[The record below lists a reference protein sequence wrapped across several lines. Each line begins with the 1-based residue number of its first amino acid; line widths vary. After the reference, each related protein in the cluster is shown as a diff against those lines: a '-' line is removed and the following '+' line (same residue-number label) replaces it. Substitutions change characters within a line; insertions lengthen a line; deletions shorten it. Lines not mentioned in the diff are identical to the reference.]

1 MRLDLLAALSGAM
14 IAVQARV
21 NGELSHQLNNGLQ
34 AAFVSFGSG
43 LLIILL
49 ITPFSSQIKE
59 GIVNLRAAVKNKE
72 IARWKLLAGALGGS
86 FVAIQTQIVPLI
98 GVAIYSVA
106 SIAGQTAMSLIVDRI
121 GLTGGGKKLISPR
134 RVLAAVLTVIAVL
147 VSVWDRIDAN
157 NLSMFAV
164 TAGGIAGAIVGV
176 QRALNGQINEY
187 SHQSFTTSLLNFITG
202 TSFLM
207 ILIAIGLVI
216 GRNELSPLPSN
227 PWWIYTGGV
236 IGVIYIAFTS
246 TIVQHLGVL
255 TFTLF
260 SVGGQLVGSLVIDLV
275 SPTKGVSVSA
285 YLVTGIFMTY
295 AGVIGVIYIAFIS
308 TIVQHLGVLTF
319 TLFSV
324 GGQLISSLI
333 IDFVSPTNGVRVSY
347 YLITGIAMTYLG
359 VIAGGVGSSRVK
371 KPQKQ

>member
-1 MRLDLLAALSGAM
+1 M
-14 IAVQARV
+14 IALQARA
-21 NGELSHQLNNGLQ
+21 NGELSHRLNNGLQ
-34 AAFVSFGSG
+34 AALVSFSSG
-43 LLIILL
+43 LLIIFVISL
-49 ITPFSSQIKE
+49 FNSKIKD
-59 GIVNLRAAVKNKE
+59 GIKNLRTAVANKE
-72 IARWKLLAGALGGS
+72 IARWKLFAGALGGS

-106 SIAGQTAMSLIVDRI
+106 SIAGQTAMSLVVDRI

-134 RVLAAVLTVIAVL
+134 RVLAAVLTVLAVL

-187 SHQSFTTSLLNFITG
+187 SHQSFTTSLLNFATG
-202 TSFLM
+202 TSFLI
-207 ILIAIGLVI
+207 ILITAGLI
-216 GRNELSPLPSN
+216 LGKNELSPLPSG

-260 SVGGQLVGSLVIDLV
+260 SVGGQLIGSLVIDLV

-285 YLVTGIFMTY
+285 YLVTGIVMTY
-295 AGVIGVIYIAFIS
+295 A
-308 TIVQHLGVLTF
+308 
-319 TLFSV
+319 
-324 GGQLISSLI
+324 
-333 IDFVSPTNGVRVSY
+333 
-347 YLITGIAMTYLG
+347 G

-371 KPQKQ
+371 KPQKL

>member
-1 MRLDLLAALSGAM
+1 MRLDFLAALSGAM
-14 IAVQARV
+14 IALQARA
-21 NGELSHQLNNGLQ
+21 NGELSYRLDNGLQ
-34 AAFVSFGSG
+34 AALVSFSSG

-49 ITPFSSQIKE
+49 ITPFSPHIKE
-59 GIVNLRAAVKNKE
+59 GIRNLRGAITRKE
-72 IARWKLLAGALGGS
+72 IARWKLFAGALGGS

-106 SIAGQTAMSLIVDRI
+106 SIAGQTAMSLVVDRI

-134 RVLAAVLTVIAVL
+134 RVIAAVLTVCAVL

-157 NLSMFAV
+157 NLSMIAV
-164 TAGGIAGAIVGV
+164 TAGCIAGAVVGV
-176 QRALNGQINEY
+176 QRALNGQINEH

-202 TSFLM
+202 TTFLM
-207 ILIAIGLVI
+207 ILILAGVAL
-216 GRNELSPLPSN
+216 GKSHLSPLPAG

-260 SVGGQLVGSLVIDLV
+260 SVGGQLAASLVIDLV
-275 SPTKGVSVSA
+275 SPTDGVSVSA
-285 YLVTGIFMTY
+285 YLVTG
-295 AGVIGVIYIAFIS
+295 
-308 TIVQHLGVLTF
+308 L
-319 TLFSV
+319 
-324 GGQLISSLI
+324 
-333 IDFVSPTNGVRVSY
+333 
-347 YLITGIAMTYLG
+347 AMTYIG

-371 KPQKQ
+371 KPQRR

>member
-14 IAVQARV
+14 IALQARA
-21 NGELSHQLNNGLQ
+21 NGELSHRLDNGLQ
-34 AAFVSFGSG
+34 AALVSFSSG

-49 ITPFSSQIKE
+49 ITPFSPHIKE
-59 GIVNLRAAVKNKE
+59 GIKNLRTAVADKE
-72 IARWKLLAGALGGS
+72 IARWKLFAGALGGS

-106 SIAGQTAMSLIVDRI
+106 SIAGQTAMSLVVDRI

-134 RVLAAVLTVIAVL
+134 RVVAAVLTVMAVL

-157 NLSMFAV
+157 NLSMLAV
-164 TAGGIAGAIVGV
+164 TAGCIAGAVVGV
-176 QRALNGQINEY
+176 QRALNGQINEH

-202 TSFLM
+202 TTFLV
-207 ILIAIGLVI
+207 ILILV
-216 GRNELSPLPSN
+216 GVVLGKNELSPLPAG

-255 TFTLF
+255 IFTLF
-260 SVGGQLVGSLVIDLV
+260 SVGGQLAASLVIDLV
-275 SPTKGVSVSA
+275 SPTDGVSVSA
-285 YLVTGIFMTY
+285 YL
-295 AGVIGVIYIAFIS
+295 
-308 TIVQHLGVLTF
+308 
-319 TLFSV
+319 
-324 GGQLISSLI
+324 
-333 IDFVSPTNGVRVSY
+333 
-347 YLITGIAMTYLG
+347 ITGLAMTYIG
-359 VIAGGVGSSRVK
+359 VIAGGVSSLRVK

>member
-1 MRLDLLAALSGAM
+1 MRLDFLAALSGAM
-14 IAVQARV
+14 IALQARA
-21 NGELSHQLNNGLQ
+21 NGELSHRLDNGLQ
-34 AAFVSFGSG
+34 AALVSFSSG

-49 ITPFSSQIKE
+49 ITPFSPHIKE
-59 GIVNLRAAVKNKE
+59 GIRNLRGAITRKE
-72 IARWKLLAGALGGS
+72 IARWKLFAGALGGS

-106 SIAGQTAMSLIVDRI
+106 SIAGQTAMSLVVDRI

-134 RVLAAVLTVIAVL
+134 RVIAAVLTVCAVL

-157 NLSMFAV
+157 NLSMVAV
-164 TAGGIAGAIVGV
+164 TAGCIAGAVVGV
-176 QRALNGQINEY
+176 QRALNGQINEH

-202 TSFLM
+202 TTFLM
-207 ILIAIGLVI
+207 ILILAGVAL
-216 GRNELSPLPSN
+216 GKSHLSPLPAG

-260 SVGGQLVGSLVIDLV
+260 SVGGQLAASLVIDLV
-275 SPTKGVSVSA
+275 SPTDGVSVSA
-285 YLVTGIFMTY
+285 YLVTGLAMTY
-295 AGVIGVIYIAFIS
+295 A
-308 TIVQHLGVLTF
+308 
-319 TLFSV
+319 
-324 GGQLISSLI
+324 
-333 IDFVSPTNGVRVSY
+333 
-347 YLITGIAMTYLG
+347 G

-371 KPQKQ
+371 KPQRR

>member
-14 IAVQARV
+14 IALQARA

-34 AAFVSFGSG
+34 AALVSFGSG
-43 LLIILL
+43 LLIIFV
-49 ITPFSSQIKE
+49 ITLFNSKIKE
-59 GIVNLRAAVKNKE
+59 GIKNLRQAVANKE
-72 IARWKLLAGALGGS
+72 IARWKLFAGALGGS

-106 SIAGQTAMSLIVDRI
+106 SIAGQAAMSLIVDRI

-134 RVLAAVLTVIAVL
+134 RVLAAFLTVLAVL

-157 NLSMFAV
+157 NLSMLAV

-187 SHQSFTTSLLNFITG
+187 SQQSFTTSLLNFMTG
-202 TSFLM
+202 TAFLVVLIIAG
-207 ILIAIGLVI
+207 ILL
-216 GRNELSPLPSN
+216 GRNDLSPLPSG

-275 SPTKGVSVSA
+275 SPTDGVSVSA
-285 YLVTGIFMTY
+285 YLVTGIVMTY
-295 AGVIGVIYIAFIS
+295 AGVV
-308 TIVQHLGVLTF
+308 
-319 TLFSV
+319 
-324 GGQLISSLI
+324 
-333 IDFVSPTNGVRVSY
+333 
-347 YLITGIAMTYLG
+347 
-359 VIAGGVGSSRVK
+359 AGGVSNQRVRK
-371 KPQKQ
+371 

>member
-14 IAVQARV
+14 IALQARA
-21 NGELSHQLNNGLQ
+21 NGELSHRLDNGLQ
-34 AAFVSFGSG
+34 AALVSFSSG

-49 ITPFSSQIKE
+49 ITPFSPHIKE
-59 GIVNLRAAVKNKE
+59 GIRNLRGAISRKE

-106 SIAGQTAMSLIVDRI
+106 SIAGQTAMSLVVDRI

-134 RVLAAVLTVIAVL
+134 RVLAAVLTVLAVL

-157 NLSMFAV
+157 NLSMIAV
-164 TAGGIAGAIVGV
+164 TAGCVAGAVVGV
-176 QRALNGQINEY
+176 QRALNGQINEH

-202 TSFLM
+202 TTFLV
-207 ILIAIGLVI
+207 ILILV
-216 GRNELSPLPSN
+216 GVALGKNELSPLPAG

-260 SVGGQLVGSLVIDLV
+260 SVGGQLAGSLIIDLV
-275 SPTKGVSVSA
+275 SPTDGVSVSA
-285 YLVTGIFMTY
+285 YLVTG
-295 AGVIGVIYIAFIS
+295 
-308 TIVQHLGVLTF
+308 L
-319 TLFSV
+319 
-324 GGQLISSLI
+324 
-333 IDFVSPTNGVRVSY
+333 
-347 YLITGIAMTYLG
+347 AMTYIG
-359 VIAGGVGSSRVK
+359 VIAGGVGNLRVK

>member
-14 IAVQARV
+14 IALQARA
-21 NGELSHQLNNGLQ
+21 NGELSHRLDNGLQ
-34 AAFVSFGSG
+34 AALVSFSSG
-43 LLIILL
+43 LLIIAI
-49 ITPFSSQIKE
+49 ITPFSPQIKE
-59 GIVNLRAAVKNKE
+59 GIRNLHGSVARKE
-72 IARWKLLAGALGGS
+72 IARWKLFAGALGGS

-134 RVLAAVLTVIAVL
+134 RVIAAVLTVIAVL

-157 NLSMFAV
+157 NLSIVAV
-164 TAGGIAGAIVGV
+164 TAGCIAGAVVGV

-202 TSFLM
+202 TSFLV
-207 ILIAIGLVI
+207 ILILAGVAL
-216 GRNELSPLPSN
+216 GKNELSPLPTG
-227 PWWIYTGGV
+227 PWWIYTGGI

-260 SVGGQLVGSLVIDLV
+260 SVGGQLVGSLIIDLV
-275 SPTKGVSVSA
+275 SPTQGVSVSA
-285 YLVTGIFMTY
+285 YLVTGIVMTY
-295 AGVIGVIYIAFIS
+295 AGVLV
-308 TIVQHLGVLTF
+308 
-319 TLFSV
+319 
-324 GGQLISSLI
+324 
-333 IDFVSPTNGVRVSY
+333 
-347 YLITGIAMTYLG
+347 
-359 VIAGGVGSSRVK
+359 GGVGNLGVRK
-371 KPQKQ
+371 

>member
-14 IAVQARV
+14 IALQARA
-21 NGELSHQLNNGLQ
+21 NGELSHRLNNGLQ
-34 AAFVSFGSG
+34 AALVSFSSG
-43 LLIILL
+43 LLIIFVISL
-49 ITPFSSQIKE
+49 FNSKIKD
-59 GIVNLRAAVKNKE
+59 GIKNLRTAVANKE
-72 IARWKLLAGALGGS
+72 IARWKLFAGALGGS

-106 SIAGQTAMSLIVDRI
+106 SIAGQTAMSLVVDRI

-134 RVLAAVLTVIAVL
+134 RVLAAVLTVLAVL

-187 SHQSFTTSLLNFITG
+187 SHQSFTTSLLNFATG
-202 TSFLM
+202 TSFLI
-207 ILIAIGLVI
+207 ILITAGLI
-216 GRNELSPLPSN
+216 LGKNELSPLPSG

-285 YLVTGIFMTY
+285 YLVTGIVMTY
-295 AGVIGVIYIAFIS
+295 A
-308 TIVQHLGVLTF
+308 
-319 TLFSV
+319 
-324 GGQLISSLI
+324 
-333 IDFVSPTNGVRVSY
+333 
-347 YLITGIAMTYLG
+347 G
-359 VIAGGVGSSRVK
+359 VIAGGVGSLRMK
-371 KPQKQ
+371 KPQRQ

>member
-1 MRLDLLAALSGAM
+1 L
-14 IAVQARV
+14 
-21 NGELSHQLNNGLQ
+21 
-34 AAFVSFGSG
+34 F
-43 LLIILL
+43 
-49 ITPFSSQIKE
+49 
-59 GIVNLRAAVKNKE
+59 
-72 IARWKLLAGALGGS
+72 AGALGGS

-106 SIAGQTAMSLIVDRI
+106 SIAGQTAMSLVVDRI

-134 RVLAAVLTVIAVL
+134 RVLAAVLTVLAVL

-187 SHQSFTTSLLNFITG
+187 SHQSFTTSLLNFATG
-202 TSFLM
+202 TSFLI
-207 ILIAIGLVI
+207 ILITAGLI
-216 GRNELSPLPSN
+216 LGKNELSPLPSG

-285 YLVTGIFMTY
+285 YLVTGIVMTY
-295 AGVIGVIYIAFIS
+295 A
-308 TIVQHLGVLTF
+308 
-319 TLFSV
+319 
-324 GGQLISSLI
+324 
-333 IDFVSPTNGVRVSY
+333 
-347 YLITGIAMTYLG
+347 G
-359 VIAGGVGSSRVK
+359 VIAGGVGSLRVK
-371 KPQKQ
+371 KPQRQ

>member
-14 IAVQARV
+14 IALQARA
-21 NGELSHQLNNGLQ
+21 NGELSHRLNNGLQ
-34 AAFVSFGSG
+34 AALVSFGSG
-43 LLIILL
+43 LLIIFV
-49 ITPFSSQIKE
+49 ITLFNSKIKE
-59 GIVNLRAAVKNKE
+59 GIKNLRRAVANKE
-72 IARWKLLAGALGGS
+72 IARWKLFAGALGGS

-134 RVLAAVLTVIAVL
+134 RVSAAVLTVLAVL

-157 NLSMFAV
+157 NLSMLAV

-187 SHQSFTTSLLNFITG
+187 SHQSFTTSLLNFATG
-202 TSFLM
+202 TSFLA
-207 ILIAIGLVI
+207 ILIVVGILL
-216 GRNELSPLPSN
+216 GRNELSPLPSG

-275 SPTKGVSVSA
+275 SPTEGVSVSA
-285 YLVTGIFMTY
+285 YLVTGIVMTY
-295 AGVIGVIYIAFIS
+295 AGVV
-308 TIVQHLGVLTF
+308 
-319 TLFSV
+319 
-324 GGQLISSLI
+324 
-333 IDFVSPTNGVRVSY
+333 
-347 YLITGIAMTYLG
+347 
-359 VIAGGVGSSRVK
+359 AGGVSNLRVRR
-371 KPQKQ
+371 

>member
-14 IAVQARV
+14 IALQARA
-21 NGELSHQLNNGLQ
+21 NGELSHRLNNGLQ
-34 AAFVSFGSG
+34 AALVSFGSG
-43 LLIILL
+43 LLIIFV
-49 ITPFSSQIKE
+49 ITLFNSKIKE
-59 GIVNLRAAVKNKE
+59 GIKNLRRSVANKE
-72 IARWKLLAGALGGS
+72 IARWKLFAGALGGS

-134 RVLAAVLTVIAVL
+134 SVLAAFLTVLAVL

-157 NLSMFAV
+157 NLSIFAV
-164 TAGGIAGAIVGV
+164 TAGGVAGAIVGV

-187 SHQSFTTSLLNFITG
+187 SQQSFTTSLLNFITG
-202 TSFLM
+202 TSFLV
-207 ILIAIGLVI
+207 ILIIAGILLGK
-216 GRNELSPLPSN
+216 NELSPLPSG

-260 SVGGQLVGSLVIDLV
+260 SVGGQLVGSLIIDLV

-285 YLVTGIFMTY
+285 YLVTGIVMTY
-295 AGVIGVIYIAFIS
+295 AGVV
-308 TIVQHLGVLTF
+308 
-319 TLFSV
+319 
-324 GGQLISSLI
+324 
-333 IDFVSPTNGVRVSY
+333 
-347 YLITGIAMTYLG
+347 
-359 VIAGGVGSSRVK
+359 AGGVGNQRVRK
-371 KPQKQ
+371 